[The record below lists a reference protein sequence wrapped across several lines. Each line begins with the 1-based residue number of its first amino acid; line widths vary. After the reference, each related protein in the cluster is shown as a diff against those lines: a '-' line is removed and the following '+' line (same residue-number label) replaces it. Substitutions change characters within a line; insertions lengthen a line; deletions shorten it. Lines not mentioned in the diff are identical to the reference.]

1 MSDLEDMIE
10 ILRRLADAPERAAA
24 VAAPLVD
31 EAIKST
37 VRAGTTPTGQAWQPK
52 KGGGAPLVHAADH
65 IKTAAYGPLI
75 RIRLEGVD
83 KYHHYGAGVPRR
95 PVLPDPGTI
104 PPAIA
109 RALDRAGELVFAEVT
124 S

>member
-1 MSDLEDMIE
+1 MSDIEDMIE

-31 EAIKST
+31 EAIKT
-37 VRAGTTPTGQAWQPK
+37 TARAGTTPTGQAWQPK

-65 IKTAAYGPLI
+65 IKTTAVGTAI
-75 RIRLEGVD
+75 RVRLEGVD
-83 KYHHYGAGVPRR
+83 VFHHYGAGVPRR
-95 PVLPDPGTI
+95 PILPDPGTI
-104 PPAIA
+104 PPAVA
-109 RALDRAGELVFAEVT
+109 SALDRAAEQVFAEVT